1 MWKAQ
6 ASNLKLKKVEVRW
19 ELKNK
24 KTGKLYWLNDTEMED
39 LKRLG
44 LAGKYIITEIKPLHT
59 IKDPLQFEI
68 KKSTKSKKSE

>member
-1 MWKAQ
+1 M
-6 ASNLKLKKVEVRW
+6 EVRW

-24 KTGKLYWLNDTEMED
+24 KTGKLYWLTDTEFAD

-44 LAGKYIITEIKPLHT
+44 LATKYMVSEIKPLST

-68 KKSTKSKKSE
+68 KKSSKKKND

>member
-1 MWKAQ
+1 M
-6 ASNLKLKKVEVRW
+6 EVRW

-24 KTGKLYWLNDTEMED
+24 KTGKLYWLTDKEFED

-44 LAGKYIITEIKPLHT
+44 LVSRYIITEIKPLNT

-68 KKSTKSKKSE
+68 KKSKVKKGD

>member
-1 MWKAQ
+1 M
-6 ASNLKLKKVEVRW
+6 EVRW

-24 KTGKLYWLNDTEMED
+24 KTGKLYWLNDTEMAD

-44 LAGKYIITEIKPLHT
+44 LSAKYIISEIKPLHT

-68 KKSTKSKKSE
+68 KKSTKTKKSD

>member
-1 MWKAQ
+1 M
-6 ASNLKLKKVEVRW
+6 NEVRW

-24 KTGKLYWLNDTEMED
+24 KTGKLYWLTDKEFED

-44 LAGKYIITEIKPLHT
+44 LASRYLVTEIKPLHT

-68 KKSTKSKKSE
+68 KKSISKKGDKRRE

>member
-1 MWKAQ
+1 
-6 ASNLKLKKVEVRW
+6 VEVRW

-24 KTGKLYWLNDTEMED
+24 KTGKLYWLNDTEMAD

-44 LAGKYIITEIKPLHT
+44 LSTKYIISEIKPLSV

-68 KKSTKSKKSE
+68 KKSTKNKKSD

>member
-1 MWKAQ
+1 M
-6 ASNLKLKKVEVRW
+6 EVRW

-24 KTGKLYWLNDTEMED
+24 KTGRLYWLNDKEFED

-44 LAGKYIITEIKPLHT
+44 FVTRYVVTEIKPLNT

-68 KKSTKSKKSE
+68 KKSKVKKGD